1 MSFDNRRRKWI
12 AVWLVVVVFAL
23 SIIITLAVL
32 WTMFAPTSSGDSM
45 NAKSQSAQLI
55 TPSVLEGRAISK
67 PAPDYPWLAEVLEIS
82 GDVQVQVLIDESGAV
97 TAAKA
102 LSGPRLL
109 KRVAVEAAGEARF
122 TPTLLSGQPVK
133 VTGVITYRFRLE

>member
-1 MSFDNRRRKWI
+1 
-12 AVWLVVVVFAL
+12 
-23 SIIITLAVL
+23 
-32 WTMFAPTSSGDSM
+32 
-45 NAKSQSAQLI
+45 
-55 TPSVLEGRAISK
+55 
-67 PAPDYPWLAEVLEIS
+67 
-82 GDVQVQVLIDESGAV
+82 VQVQVLIDESGAV